1 MLPTTVDRVPQNT
14 AEEHNLRI
22 RQEMEDRLARIER
35 SGPAGIEK
43 RLEELDAEWDIER
56 VLETNASTA
65 VLIGVSLGTF
75 VNKRFFALP
84 AVVAGFLMQHALQGW
99 CPPVPFFRWLGVRTQ
114 SEIEQERYALKAIR
128 GDFQRVAEARLGK
141 AIAAVQATDR

>member
-1 MLPTTVDRVPQNT
+1 MLPTTVDRVPQAT
-14 AEEHNLRI
+14 AEEYNLRI

-35 SGPAGIEK
+35 SGPAAIEK

-75 VNKRFFALP
+75 VNKRFFVLP

-114 SEIEQERYALKAIR
+114 GEIEQERYALKAIR

-141 AIAAVQATDR
+141 ATAAVQATDR